1 MNPSNSLEALLAP
14 RSVAV
19 VGASDSPGK
28 VGTSIF
34 QNLLEHRFT
43 GTVYPVN
50 VKSKFVA
57 AQRAYGSLS
66 DLPERVD
73 LAVLCTPATT
83 IPNLVE
89 QCGSLGIPAA
99 LVITAGFQE
108 IGSAGLALQQ
118 DLIRAISKYPAL
130 RILGPNCLGLI
141 HPESRLSA
149 SFARGMPKAGGLA
162 FVSQSGAL
170 CTAFLDWSIRE
181 GIGFS
186 NFVSLGNQIDVG
198 FSDLLEYLADDPKT
212 TAAILYI
219 ESITKPKA
227 FIQAAKRFSLSK
239 PLIAYKAGRF
249 EASAQAAASHT
260 GSLAGLDEVY
270 QAVMEQCGIVRV
282 YDMDSMVQCAE
293 LLSQT
298 SLSGPDTIGERVAIV
313 TNAGGPGVMAS
324 DTLLEHDGCLT
335 QLEPSTIAQL
345 NECLPP
351 NWSKGNPIDVIGD
364 ATPERFAKALRI
376 VLTDPNVD
384 TVLAI
389 LSPQAMTNPTQ
400 TAEQVSRIPIPPSKR
415 LVATWMGGLSM
426 QAGIEILQ
434 SNGIRN
440 FDTPE
445 QAIRG
450 LLRLIEY
457 KKSNRRLRILDPSD
471 TSRSLRTCNQE
482 SNGSEQAS
490 ERLERKRFLETLGPL
505 APHDRPSRT
514 VLSEVDS
521 KRLLNLYR
529 IPTTPI
535 EIASN
540 ADQAVALADAFGYPV
555 VLKIHSPQIT
565 HKTDVG
571 GVMLSLQDPEAVA
584 NAFHSIERS
593 VSKARPDATIQGIT
607 VQPMIHWTH
616 CVELIFGSKHDPV
629 FGPVVLVGFGGVTAE
644 LFKDRAIGLPPITPE
659 RLMAMLKSLQCWPLL
674 DGYRQ
679 RPKANIEALVD
690 VMIRYSELISEQD
703 WIQESDL
710 NPVLVDERQAIV
722 LDARFIG

>member
-1 MNPSNSLEALLAP
+1 
-14 RSVAV
+14 
-19 VGASDSPGK
+19 
-28 VGTSIF
+28 
-34 QNLLEHRFT
+34 
-43 GTVYPVN
+43 
-50 VKSKFVA
+50 
-57 AQRAYGSLS
+57 
-66 DLPERVD
+66 
-73 LAVLCTPATT
+73 
-83 IPNLVE
+83 
-89 QCGSLGIPAA
+89 
-99 LVITAGFQE
+99 
-108 IGSAGLALQQ
+108 
-118 DLIRAISKYPAL
+118 
-130 RILGPNCLGLI
+130 
-141 HPESRLSA
+141 
-149 SFARGMPKAGGLA
+149 
-162 FVSQSGAL
+162 
-170 CTAFLDWSIRE
+170 
-181 GIGFS
+181 
-186 NFVSLGNQIDVG
+186 
-198 FSDLLEYLADDPKT
+198 
-212 TAAILYI
+212 
-219 ESITKPKA
+219 
-227 FIQAAKRFSLSK
+227 
-239 PLIAYKAGRF
+239 
-249 EASAQAAASHT
+249 
-260 GSLAGLDEVY
+260 
-270 QAVMEQCGIVRV
+270 
-282 YDMDSMVQCAE
+282 
-293 LLSQT
+293 
-298 SLSGPDTIGERVAIV
+298 
-313 TNAGGPGVMAS
+313 
-324 DTLLEHDGCLT
+324 
-335 QLEPSTIAQL
+335 
-345 NECLPP
+345 
-351 NWSKGNPIDVIGD
+351 VIGD

-400 TAEQVSRIPIPPSKR
+400 TAEQVSLIPIPPSKR
-415 LVATWMGGLSM
+415 LVAAWMGGLSM

-450 LLRLIEY
+450 LIRLIEY

-490 ERLERKRFLETLGPL
+490 ERLERKRFLETLDPL
-505 APHDRPSRT
+505 APQDRSSRT

-690 VMIRYSELISEQD
+690 VMTRYSELISEQD